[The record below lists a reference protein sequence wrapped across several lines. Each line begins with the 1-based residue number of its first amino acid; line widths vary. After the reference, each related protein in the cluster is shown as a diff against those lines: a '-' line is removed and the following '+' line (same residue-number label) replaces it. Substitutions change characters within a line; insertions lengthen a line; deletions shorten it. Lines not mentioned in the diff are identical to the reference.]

1 MEIEDITEI
10 LGDDEDV
17 TERSE
22 AEKGCIILHL

>member
-10 LGDDEDV
+10 LGDDEDM
-17 TERSE
+17 TERSK